1 MTKSNGDTILSKKV
15 SLGLDADGIK
25 KVYGLNIKRD
35 DMPHVNCALVMTR
48 GKTVLATNY
57 YEDLFIMPEHVKG
70 HPSRMDHELGM
81 RLYFAD

>member
-48 GKTVLATNY
+48 GNTVLATNY
-57 YEDLFIMPEHVKG
+57 YENLFIMPEHVKG
-70 HPSRMDHELGM
+70 HPSRKDHELGM